1 MGECFSKHH
10 LLRADCECSCLGD
23 DSNSCSECNECRWFW
38 KAPMQGELA
47 QSVTFGYDGPVLP
60 GAGNLVPYEY
70 SMFYVLP
77 HGVRTRNG
85 VLRWHYMTTNS
96 CTSKS
101 SAPEEFWN
109 CADVAVTDESGDMGP
124 EVHYDNTA
132 LRNLE
137 VLNLM
142 PEIGAG
148 TLSGVNHA
156 CPEDSQGNL
165 KGVGAK
171 NEYHC
176 GAEIGDGLYEYCKG
190 ASGSANTDVQCA
202 GVPAESVQC
211 LEECGDWWY
220 QCANGA
226 AFVKPVPFGT
236 KCQGDAF
243 VVEAVCAASASTVAP
258 SSSLTPSSVSQS
270 TTASPST
277 EAPTTAAPS
286 TDAPT
291 AAPIAQ
297 CGLCTG
303 CLADNGVCYPESKGF
318 CDLYPQYTWCGARR
332 LSGNLRR

>member
-1 MGECFSKHH
+1 MG
-10 LLRADCECSCLGD
+10 
-23 DSNSCSECNECRWFW
+23 
-38 KAPMQGELA
+38 
-47 QSVTFGYDGPVLP
+47 
-60 GAGNLVPYEY
+60 
-70 SMFYVLP
+70 
-77 HGVRTRNG
+77 
-85 VLRWHYMTTNS
+85 
-96 CTSKS
+96 
-101 SAPEEFWN
+101 
-109 CADVAVTDESGDMGP
+109 
-124 EVHYDNTA
+124 
-132 LRNLE
+132 RNLE

-236 KCQGDAF
+236 KCKGDAF

-258 SSSLTPSSVSQS
+258 SSSSTPSSVSQS
-270 TTASPST
+270 TTAAPAASSTAAPAPTECGSCSGCLASNGVCYPESKDFCDIYPQYTWCGTGASSSTVAPSSALSTTPAPSTEAPTTASPSTEAPSSASSTTPAPSTEAPTTAAPLTEAPSSASSTTPVPST

-291 AAPIAQ
+291 TAAPIAQ
-297 CGLCTG
+297 CGLCNG